1 MNLVPQSQDIKW
13 LNRLENKAQPRAT
26 SRRLISAL
34 ETRAENEE
42 IENESQRKQRFY
54 PLNCA
59 ANCNCTRK
67 FVLNT
72 C

>member
-13 LNRLENKAQPRAT
+13 LDRLENKAQLRAT

-42 IENESQRKQRFY
+42 IENESQRKWQPKESVKSYSRQNIAI
-54 PLNCA
+54 LQ
-59 ANCNCTRK
+59 TK
-67 FVLNT
+67 KW
-72 C
+72 

>member
-13 LNRLENKAQPRAT
+13 LDRLENKAQLRAT

-42 IENESQRKQRFY
+42 IENEIQRK
-54 PLNCA
+54 
-59 ANCNCTRK
+59 
-67 FVLNT
+67 
-72 C
+72 